1 MKESRRLSRLLQR
14 NACVGASRWAAAQ
27 AACAH
32 MASLARGAARCEV
45 VGKAALHLVLGKDP
59 EVCVPA
65 GGSRAAGTRVGAVA
79 AGRAARREGR
89 AGADERQHAL
99 QNGPPA
105 SASPPDAG
113 QSTPV
118 RPAVLCLLRL
128 LCCDLTSARPRTPPS
143 PSGRTPPPT
152 PCHLLRGWW
161 LPPVRR
167 PAGHRPSAWA
177 GSQWGLSRAA
187 PVR

>member
-45 VGKAALHLVLGKDP
+45 VGKAPLHLVLGKDP

-79 AGRAARREGR
+79 AGRAARRQGR
-89 AGADERQHAL
+89 AAQTRGSTHCST
-99 QNGPPA
+99 GPQPQPA
-105 SASPPDAG
+105 AARGLARARLS
-113 QSTPV
+113 V
-118 RPAVLCLLRL
+118 L
-128 LCCDLTSARPRTPPS
+128 LCCACCACCAAPS
-143 PSGRTPPPT
+143 PQ
-152 PCHLLRGWW
+152 HVRG
-161 LPPVRR
+161 LPRLGLAVSRR
-167 PAGHRPSAWA
+167 PHLFICCGDGGCRQCGAQHATARQLGEARSGA
-177 GSQWGLSRAA
+177 
-187 PVR
+187 